1 MTGTAATVLTVAL
14 LAAVLVV
21 AVARPRGLPEAAAAL
36 PAAALVGVTGLLTW
50 DDALAEIVRL
60 GPTVGFLAAVLVLA
74 HLADAEGVFTWAGS
88 LLRRGRPRDRR
99 RSADVQRQERDFSDA
114 GGRQLYTR
122 VFGVAAATTAVLSLD
137 ATVVLLTPVVVRT
150 ARRLRVATAPAAY
163 ACAHLAN
170 SASLLLPVSNLT
182 NLLAVAAAG
191 LSFLHFAGLMALPWL
206 AVLAVEYVGLR
217 WLFRRDLD
225 RPVSDDPA
233 GGATVDETADDETT
247 ADEATHATPW
257 FALVVLGLT
266 LVGFAV
272 AAPLGVE
279 PVWVAVAGAV
289 VLAARSLGTD
299 RTTPT
304 NLVRAAAPL
313 FCLFVLALGI
323 VVAAVGAHGLGRV
336 LTDVVTP
343 LGTGL
348 LGLLAVAGLAAV
360 LANVVNNLPATLLL
374 LAAFGPAP
382 ATATVLAMLIG
393 VGVGPNLTYVGS
405 LATLLWRRV
414 MVAEDV
420 APSLRRFTVAGL
432 VTTPAAL
439 VAGTVALWL
448 VT

>member
-1 MTGTAATVLTVAL
+1 MTGPAATALAVAL

-21 AVARPRGLPEAAAAL
+21 AVARPRGLPEAAAAI
-36 PAAALVGVTGLLTW
+36 PAAAIAVVTGLLTW

-88 LLRRGRPRDRR
+88 LLSRGHRRESRDPDVDGDR
-99 RSADVQRQERDFSDA
+99 ADV
-114 GGRQLYTR
+114 GRSLYRR
-122 VFGVAAATTAVLSLD
+122 VFAVAAATTAVLSLD

-150 ARRLRVATAPAAY
+150 ARRLRVATEPAAY

-191 LSFLHFAGLMALPWL
+191 LSFLHFAGLMTLPWL
-206 AVLAVEYVGLR
+206 VVLAVEYVGLR
-217 WLFRRDLD
+217 WVFRSELT
-225 RPVSDDPA
+225 RPAPDDPA
-233 GGATVDETADDETT
+233 GTTDDDTPDDDGAPA
-247 ADEATHATPW
+247 
-257 FALVVLGLT
+257 FALVVLALT

-289 VLAARSLGTD
+289 VLGARSLLAR

-304 NLVRAAAPL
+304 QLVSAAAPL

-323 VVAAVGAHGLGRV
+323 VVAAVGKHGLGGV
-336 LTDVVTP
+336 LSGIVAP

-348 LGLLAVAGLAAV
+348 AGLLAVAVLAAV

-374 LAAFGPAP
+374 LAAFGPTP
-382 ATATVLAMLIG
+382 STPTVLAMLIG

-414 MVAEDV
+414 MLDEGT

-439 VAGTVALWL
+439 LVGTVALWL